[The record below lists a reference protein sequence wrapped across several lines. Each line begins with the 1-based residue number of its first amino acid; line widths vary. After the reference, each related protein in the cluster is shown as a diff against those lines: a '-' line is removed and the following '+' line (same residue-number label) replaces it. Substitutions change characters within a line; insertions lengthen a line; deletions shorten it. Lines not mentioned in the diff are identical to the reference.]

1 MKVKYEISYN
11 SYLSKY
17 IVFAIN
23 EENFNV
29 KGIFS
34 ANSRKECVEWLK
46 KYRKEINRW
55 EAII

>member
-1 MKVKYEISYN
+1 MKIKYEISYN

-17 IVFAIN
+17 VVFAIN

-46 KYRKEINRW
+46 KYRKEIRG
-55 EAII
+55 